1 MTIESARQRVNA
13 HAIDHFRSVYP
24 AGTPVSPLLTNVDFT
39 QPLKDPEQELLARL
53 YADGLEPVDGPIPEA
68 AWYLAAARIEAQWHE
83 QRNVVA
89 YRSVA
94 SIKDRPALQWWIP
107 LIVRCLAGV
116 FGAGVAAN
124 DPVQRVIIEYVSGRR
139 EPFASAK

>member
-1 MTIESARQRVNA
+1 MKPPAAAINA

-24 AGTPVSPLLTNVDFT
+24 AGTHVSPLLTNVDFT
-39 QPLKDPEQELLARL
+39 QPLKDLEQELLARL
-53 YADGLEPVDGPIPEA
+53 YADGLEPMEGPIPEQ

-94 SIKDRPALQWWIP
+94 SIKARPALQWWIP

-116 FGAGVAAN
+116 FGVTS
-124 DPVQRVIIEYVSGRR
+124 DPVKRVIIEYKSDRQ
-139 EPFASAK
+139 ETFN